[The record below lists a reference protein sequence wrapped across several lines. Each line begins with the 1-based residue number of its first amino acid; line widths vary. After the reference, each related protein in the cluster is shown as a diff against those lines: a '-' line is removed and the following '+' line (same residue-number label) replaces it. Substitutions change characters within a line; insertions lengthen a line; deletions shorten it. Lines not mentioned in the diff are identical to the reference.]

1 MKDLMS
7 MMKQAQQLQAKVQQL
22 QEELAETEI
31 SGVAGGGMVRVT
43 LNGKGE
49 MRGLRIDPSLL
60 KPDEGEIIEDLI
72 VAAHQDARTR
82 CDELM
87 KEKMGE
93 VTGGLPLPPALKLF

>member
-82 CDELM
+82 CDELRRSLRSG
-87 KEKMGE
+87 KHACHRGSER
-93 VTGGLPLPPALKLF
+93 